1 MNPPATWRAAPS
13 WSSNAS
19 PATTSSRAAAPS
31 WRSASRHLP
40 ASRAW
45 RQAVADTDRRFG
57 VSILE
62 TQWRNR
68 LPGVEE
74 DSLTIEHGRLVCL
87 LGPSGCGKTTTLRLI
102 AGFVEPS
109 AGEIR
114 VGNRLISS
122 PARTLPPERR
132 NMSMI
137 FQSYALWPHM
147 TVAENV
153 AYGLKLRKLD
163 RASIERKLAAILD
176 TTHLRALA
184 DRYPGELSGGQQQR
198 VALAR
203 ALIVEPE
210 TLLLDEPLSNL
221 DANLREEMRFEI
233 RRLHD
238 EYRYTTVYVTHDQSE
253 AMTTADL
260 IAVMNAGKIDQ
271 LGTPEDIYDRPQSEF
286 VARFIGASNVIKGT
300 ARDSNH
306 ISFAGATLQVVGVK
320 LNPGQSAAVAIRQ
333 HDIQLSTQAPQGQQ
347 NVVKATVARQ
357 VFLGASRDYMV
368 ETSDGTTLRIVT
380 GATAAVPRGTEV
392 WLTLPP
398 ERCRALSR

>member
-1 MNPPATWRAAPS
+1 MLGGHV
-13 WSSNAS
+13 AS
-19 PATTSSRAAAPS
+19 VELRGLTK
-31 WRSASRHLP
+31 
-40 ASRAW
+40 
-45 RQAVADTDRRFG
+45 RFG
-57 VSILE
+57 
-62 TQWRNR
+62 
-68 LPGVEE
+68 
-74 DSLTIEHGRLVCL
+74 SLAVVDDISLRIDHGQLVCL

-102 AGFVEPS
+102 AGFLEPRE
-109 AGEIR
+109 GEIR
-114 VGNRLISS
+114 VGDRLVSS
-122 PARTLPPERR
+122 KARTLPPEQRS
-132 NMSMI
+132 MSMI

-147 TVAENV
+147 TVAENII
-153 AYGLKLRKLD
+153 YGLKLRKMD
-163 RASIERKLAAILD
+163 RDTIAKKLAAILSP
-176 TTHLRALA
+176 TKLEALA
-184 DRYPGELSGGQQQR
+184 QRYPGELSGGQQQR
-198 VALAR
+198 LALAR

-221 DANLREEMRFEI
+221 DANLREEMRFEV

-271 LGTPEDIYDRPQSEF
+271 LGTPEQIYARPESEF
-286 VARFIGASNVIKGT
+286 VARFIGASNVIKGV
-300 ARDSNH
+300 ARDDNH
-306 ISFAGATLQVVGVK
+306 IAFAGATLRVVGAK

-333 HDIQLSTQAPQGQQ
+333 HDIQLSTEEPQMLE
-347 NVVKATVARQ
+347 NVVKATVART

-380 GATAAVPRGTEV
+380 GATAAVPKGTEV